1 MTALGK
7 RIELAMGRYPDV
19 AWRKCSTALRWC
31 SGDLACGG
39 SRRWVTR

>member
-1 MTALGK
+1 MTALSK

-19 AWRKCSTALRWC
+19 AWRKVLHGAPLC